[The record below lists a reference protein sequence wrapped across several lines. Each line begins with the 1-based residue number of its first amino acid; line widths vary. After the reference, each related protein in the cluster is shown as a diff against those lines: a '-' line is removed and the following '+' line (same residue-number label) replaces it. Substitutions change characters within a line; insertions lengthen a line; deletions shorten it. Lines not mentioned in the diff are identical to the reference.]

1 MDDSLIACKFLQE
14 LTENE
19 LINVIYHGQL
29 TLYVVRED
37 KRKDCFEVAK
47 KNCLFNLRSFLR
59 LGLHRRRSKAHKCFK
74 IRRVKRF
81 IFVRLYNVK
90 SMNPL
95 EDESKV
101 TLYFVSIL
109 S

>member
-47 KNCLFNLRSFLR
+47 KKLFVQLTFFS
-59 LGLHRRRSKAHKCFK
+59 SA
-74 IRRVKRF
+74 RF
-81 IFVRLYNVK
+81 TPEK
-90 SMNPL
+90 
-95 EDESKV
+95 K
-101 TLYFVSIL
+101 
-109 S
+109 